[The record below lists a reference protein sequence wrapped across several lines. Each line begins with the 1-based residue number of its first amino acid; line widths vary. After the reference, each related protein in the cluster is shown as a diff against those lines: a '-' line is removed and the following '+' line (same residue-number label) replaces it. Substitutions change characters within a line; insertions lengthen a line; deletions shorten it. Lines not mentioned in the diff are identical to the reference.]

1 MRLALFIES
10 HDLAVKNGPVGRKCR
25 NGFYQG
31 WKPMRQAL
39 PIAGPHRNLR
49 IFLHGQSPH
58 SVELQFEQPL
68 IVIERFLNQR
78 CEHGLDDFGNGRT
91 ASFLH
96 AELFKFALDRSDP
109 MSSAVL
115 LADFVDELSGDDRFR
130 PYQGDV
136 VFSRSV
142 AVADLEENPLAR
154 FAAAPHQHPFAFEFF
169 APENEMQLPFLP
181 AFLRCFGIDHL
192 VRAVIPN
199 NDFAGAVVP
208 FRDDAFKFAVVDRM
222 ILRLHSQTFL
232 GGIERRTFG
241 DRPRSKDASH
251 FKPEV
256 VVEASRV
263 MLLDNEAVPASFFYG
278 AGRFW
283 GFVEFPFPFVFFKAH
298 PKPIIAGM
306 GRLRIKKKEAVIP
319 FRETLAYRMMLL
331 AGSVVVFLIALYIM
345 VGALQANIT
354 VSFISSGVVAAAAA
368 FAVFYN
374 LDHLRDA
381 RIPKQT
387 MNRMKR

>member
-1 MRLALFIES
+1 
-10 HDLAVKNGPVGRKCR
+10 
-25 NGFYQG
+25 
-31 WKPMRQAL
+31 
-39 PIAGPHRNLR
+39 
-49 IFLHGQSPH
+49 
-58 SVELQFEQPL
+58 
-68 IVIERFLNQR
+68 
-78 CEHGLDDFGNGRT
+78 
-91 ASFLH
+91 
-96 AELFKFALDRSDP
+96 

-208 FRDDAFKFAVVDRM
+208 FRDDAFKFAIVDRM
-222 ILRLHSQTFL
+222 ILRLHSETFL
-232 GGIERRTFG
+232 GGIEGRTFG

-256 VVEASRV
+256 VVEASSV
-263 MLLDNEAVPASFFYG
+263 MLLDNEAVPAPFFYG
-278 AGRFW
+278 AGRF
-283 GFVEFPFPFVFFKAH
+283 GSFVEFPFPFVFFKAH
-298 PKPIIAGM
+298 
-306 GRLRIKKKEAVIP
+306 L
-319 FRETLAYRMMLL
+319 F
-331 AGSVVVFLIALYIM
+331 
-345 VGALQANIT
+345 
-354 VSFISSGVVAAAAA
+354 
-368 FAVFYN
+368 
-374 LDHLRDA
+374 
-381 RIPKQT
+381 
-387 MNRMKR
+387 